1 MMKKPAAGS
10 RRKNRGRPASGEPNP
25 VDVYVG
31 KRLALVRKIKH
42 LSQQKLADALGITF
56 QQVQKYEKGNNRISC
71 SRLWDFSQV
80 LQVPIEYFFKDMP
93 NDVSYASPRFILGG
107 NKNGWK
113 EEKTSE
119 IYDNQT
125 LNLICDLKRI
135 SNQRTVKYLHK
146 LIAELAKSSYEV
158 RKNLSDNF

>member
-31 KRLALVRKIKH
+31 KRLALVRQMQH
-42 LSQQKLADALGITF
+42 LSQQKVAEALGVTF
-56 QQVQKYEKGNNRISC
+56 QQVQKYEKGANRISC
-71 SRLWDFSQV
+71 SRLWDFSQI
-80 LQVPIEYFFKDMP
+80 LQVPIEYFFMDMP

-107 NKNGWK
+107 NKTGWK

-125 LNLICDLKRI
+125 LNLIRNLKRI
-135 SNQRTVKYLHK
+135 PNQQTVKYLYK
-146 LIAELAKSSYEV
+146 LIAEIAKSNYEV